1 MIVKWR
7 ERRDDGST
15 VVHEFDWS
23 GSPTTQEGRWI
34 KQRTGWTTRKFI
46 EALDELDP
54 DAVIALVC
62 TLAARHGRK
71 LSWDTL
77 DIDPVSDLEIIPT
90 KDEEDRIKEAAAQE
104 AESRGKSLP
113 APSVDT
119 AEPAASGGTTNGHLS
134 AAVLKPSSDARCS
147 SDSAVRPSR
156 CSSFSTMSRP
166 RAAVS
171 RVCWALNQARTL
183 VLARLEAR

>member
-104 AESRGKSLP
+104 VESRGKSLP

-134 AAVLKPSSDARCS
+134 AAALKPSAGPTPPS
-147 SDSAVRPSR
+147 SGV
-156 CSSFSTMSRP
+156 
-166 RAAVS
+166 VS
-171 RVCWALNQARTL
+171 V
-183 VLARLEAR
+183 